1 MRTGLDFLKR
11 NRIAPDLEYIAGV
24 HPTKS
29 LVEMVREGQAAGAR
43 WQQLI
48 DVTLLG
54 GDCQCKTGHA
64 CNYTDGYIENLLLP
78 RLHAIVPPL
87 EAAGLLDTV
96 YACMPPP
103 SWSTLGTLGPV
114 STIHVPRRLAC
125 GRGPVSTTLAQH

>member
-1 MRTGLDFLKR
+1 MIVRTGLNFLKR

-29 LVEMVREGQAAGAR
+29 LVEMVREGKAAGAR

-64 CNYTDGYIENLLLP
+64 CNYTDGYVENLLLP

-96 YACMPPP
+96 YACVSLHIAACDP
-103 SWSTLGTLGPV
+103 GPV
-114 STIHVPRRLAC
+114 SMSTLSQRLQAPPR
-125 GRGPVSTTLAQH
+125 V